1 MASCSQMSPL
11 GRKRRL
17 FVTEIWKGVRHLGS
31 KGSEEPSQ
39 GAAQLGERT
48 RG

>member
-1 MASCSQMSPL
+1 MASCSQMSSL
-11 GRKRRL
+11 GRKCRL
-17 FVTEIWKGVRHLGS
+17 FVTEIWKGVGHLRS

-39 GAAQLGERT
+39 GAAHLGERT